1 MTMFLA
7 MVGKLT
13 SSEGAILQEL
23 IDILAISWALTAL
36 RARL

>member
-13 SSEGAILQEL
+13 PSEGAIFQEL
-23 IDILAISWALTAL
+23 IDVLATSWAVTAL